1 MVWCNFFCVAA
12 ITITSSSTSTTT
24 CVTTTAKTT
33 SSSFMT
39 TSTATSTPSPGIG
52 DTKSNDDKASASQIM
67 YIGAGAGGTVAIV
80 IIVVVIVIVLIKC
93 GRKAQTAAR
102 YEHNPQS
109 GLSNDGFEH
118 SAVYEEGAVT
128 LRAEGEM
135 PYSVLGN
142 LGGVTHNSRNEN
154 TYSTLQDGNN
164 IYDTID
170 RISDCPT
177 TDAPPPPTDWGYMP
191 RSSELSGV
199 YLTPS
204 EGRRSVINSSDH
216 YSDSGSSG

>member
-1 MVWCNFFCVAA
+1 
-12 ITITSSSTSTTT
+12 
-24 CVTTTAKTT
+24 
-33 SSSFMT
+33 MT
-39 TSTATSTPSPGIG
+39 TSTTSSTTSPGIG
-52 DTKSNDDKASASQIM
+52 DSKSSDDNAAASQIM

-93 GRKAQTAAR
+93 RRKANTGAR

-109 GLSNDGFEH
+109 GLGNERFEH
-118 SAVYEEGAVT
+118 SAVYGDGAVT
-128 LRAEGEM
+128 FRTKVEK
-135 PYSVLGN
+135 PYSVTGDI
-142 LGGVTHNSRNEN
+142 GGVSHYSRNEN
-154 TYSTLQDGNN
+154 TYSTLQVENN
-164 IYDTID
+164 IYDTIN

-204 EGRRSVINSSDH
+204 EGRRSVTNSSDH
-216 YSDSGSSG
+216 FSDSGSSGQHFNWPR